1 MNYQNYLKNKGFSPS
16 SIKSYQV
23 VSNRFNKWI
32 KDQHL
37 TINQITYNDITSY
50 INHLQ
55 GKRNKQRTIQL
66 EISAL
71 KHYLDYQKLMGN
83 ILNIPINNIK
93 IQGVKR
99 QGIYDIL
106 TPEELDYIYKSYP
119 SENYNLQNQALN
131 SSPRE
136 DVHRTDGKIIRN
148 KIIIGLLVYQGL
160 STTDLANIKLEHIQ
174 LHRGTIDIPPTKK
187 SNGRTLKLEAHQAI
201 TLQQFILIER
211 EQLLKKHNKTTEHL
225 IFSLGTGNNIYNL
238 LFKLMKQLKAQ
249 HLEITSA
256 KQIRASVITNWLKQ
270 YNLRETQYR
279 AGHKFV
285 SSTENYK
292 INDIETLKNDIIQFS
307 PNL

>member
-119 SENYNLQNQALN
+119 SENYNLQNHTLN
-131 SSPRE
+131 SSLRE